1 MMEPIVIPKTVAEA
15 IPAAIP
21 RPRHSLQS
29 QVVWGQR
36 VVTVGGQAPV
46 RVQSMTNTDTVDVIG
61 TAIQVKELAL
71 AGSELVRLTVNTPE
85 AAEAVPHIRDQLDKM
100 GIDVPLIG
108 DFHYNG
114 HRLLS
119 DHPACAEALSKY
131 RINPGNV
138 G

>member
-1 MMEPIVIPKTVAEA
+1 MQPTVIPTTTAEA

-21 RPRHSLQS
+21 LQRRSLQG

-36 VVTVGGQAPV
+36 IVTVGGQAPV

-85 AAEAVPHIRDQLDKM
+85 AAEAVVSPPRM
-100 GIDVPLIG
+100 WSGE
-108 DFHYNG
+108 
-114 HRLLS
+114 
-119 DHPACAEALSKY
+119 EALRPASIVASTPASNAS
-131 RINPGNV
+131 RRA
-138 G
+138 

>member
-1 MMEPIVIPKTVAEA
+1 MIEPVA
-15 IPAAIP
+15 IPAATP
-21 RPRHSLQS
+21 LTRRSLQS

-36 VVTVGGQAPV
+36 IVTVGGQAPV

-85 AAEAVPHIRDQLDKM
+85 AAAAVPHIRDQLDKM
-100 GIDVPLIG
+100 GVDVPLIG

-114 HRLLS
+114 HRLLME
-119 DHPACAEALSKY
+119 HPA
-131 RINPGNV
+131 
-138 G
+138 